1 MLTILFTVALAAAA
15 PAQQAAP
22 AKPDAD
28 HAGHGGTQHSGHEMP
43 CCKDEAGS
51 ADCCKGKDADCCASS
66 AKAGEA
72 QAGNHQHG
80 H

>member
-1 MLTILFTVALAAAA
+1 MA
-15 PAQQAAP
+15 
-22 AKPDAD
+22 
-28 HAGHGGTQHSGHEMP
+28 
-43 CCKDEAGS
+43 CCKDKAGS